1 MLSFTKPSSLNGT
14 QLREELRSAGVTIT
28 DDTNAVLDSSD
39 GFIHLDIRDA
49 DENKAAA
56 IVTAHVGVDS
66 IIELSLD
73 EKLASVGI
81 SLAEIKAAL
90 LA

>member
-1 MLSFTKPSSLNGT
+1 MASFNKPSSLNGT
-14 QLREELRSAGVTIT
+14 QLRNELRIAGVVIS
-28 DDTNAVLDSSD
+28 DDINAVIDSAD
-39 GFIHLDIRDA
+39 GFIQLDIKKA
-49 DENKAAA
+49 DESKAEAVIA
-56 IVTAHVGVDS
+56 AHVGVDS
-66 IIELSLD
+66 VIELSLD

>member
-1 MLSFTKPSSLNGT
+1 MASFTKPTSLNGT
-14 QLREELRSAGVTIT
+14 QLREELRSAGVTIS
-28 DDTNAVLDSSD
+28 DDINAILDSSD
-39 GFIHLDIRDA
+39 GFIHLDIKNA
-49 DENKAAA
+49 DETKAAA
-56 IVTAHVGVDS
+56 VVASHVGVDS
-66 IIELSLD
+66 VIELSLD

>member
-1 MLSFTKPSSLNGT
+1 MASFTKPASLNGI
-14 QLREELRSAGVTIT
+14 QLKEELRAAGVSIS
-28 DDTNAVLDSSD
+28 DDSAAVLDSSD
-39 GFIHLDIRDA
+39 GFIHLDIKKA
-49 DENKAAA
+49 DETKAAA
-56 IVTAHVGVDS
+56 VVAAHVGVDS
-66 IIELSLD
+66 VIELSLD

>member
-1 MLSFTKPSSLNGT
+1 MVLFTKPTALNGT
-14 QLREELRSAGVTIT
+14 QLRNELRAAGVNIS
-28 DDTNAVLDSSD
+28 DEPNAVLDSSD
-39 GFIHLDIRDA
+39 GFIHLDIKNA
-49 DENKAAA
+49 DETKAAA
-56 IVTAHVGVDS
+56 VVASHVGVDS

>member
-1 MLSFTKPSSLNGT
+1 MASFTKPSSLNGT
-14 QLREELRSAGVTIT
+14 QLRAELRTAGVTIS
-28 DDTNAVLDSSD
+28 DEPNAVLDSSD
-39 GFIHLDIRDA
+39 GLIHLNIKKA
-49 DENKAAA
+49 DETKAAA
-56 IVTAHVGVDS
+56 VVAAHVGVDS
-66 IIELSLD
+66 VIELSLD